1 MKITGTL
8 VKLGIISL
16 VLLFFTAL
24 IVVVFGQMR
33 FDRTTTYTAEFNNVS
48 GLRSGQFVRASG
60 VEIGKVKD
68 IHLVDGGHRV
78 RVDFD
83 VDHAVPLYQSTTAQ
97 VRYLNLIGDRY
108 LELKRGDG
116 EGADRVLP
124 SRGFIPLSHTQP
136 ALDLDALIG
145 GFKPL
150 FQALDPEKINNIA
163 TSIITVFQGQG
174 GTINDILDQTA
185 QLTSHIAERDDA
197 IGEVVKNLNIVLDT
211 TVKHRQ
217 DFDQTVDNFEK
228 LISGL
233 NEHADP
239 FAAGIANIS
248 NGAGTVGDL
257 LADNRTL
264 LHKTLN
270 YLEPIQQSIV
280 DQRDL
285 WDDQIHRT
293 PTAVNIV
300 GNAAGNYG
308 DWINFYLCDLTIKT
322 NGLQAGGPVR
332 TVRVWSQ
339 PSGRCTPQ

>member
-8 VKLGIISL
+8 LKLGVVSL
-16 VLLFFTAL
+16 VLIFFTAL
-24 IVVVFGQMR
+24 ITVVFGQMR
-33 FDRTTTYTAEFNNVS
+33 FDRTTTYSAEFNNVT
-48 GLRSGQFVRASG
+48 GLRPGQFVRASG

-68 IHLVDGGHRV
+68 IKLVDGGHRV
-78 RVDFD
+78 RVEFD
-83 VDHAVPLYQSTTAQ
+83 VDHSVPLYQSTTAQ

-116 EGADRVLP
+116 EGSERVLP
-124 SRGFIPLSHTQP
+124 AHGFIPLSHTQP

-150 FQALDPEKINNIA
+150 FRALDPEKVNNIA
-163 TSIITVFQGQG
+163 TAIITVFQGQG

-185 QLTSHIAERDDA
+185 QLTSRIAERDEA

-233 NEHADP
+233 NDHAEP

-248 NGAGTVGDL
+248 NAAGTVGDL

-270 YLEPIQQSIV
+270 YLEPIQQPIV

-285 WDDQIHRT
+285 YDDQIHRT

-308 DWINFYLCDLTIKT
+308 DWVNFYLCDLTIKT

-332 TVRVWSQ
+332 TVKIWSQ
-339 PSGRCTPQ
+339 PTGRCTP

>member
-1 MKITGTL
+1 MKMTGTL
-8 VKLGIISL
+8 VKLGAVSL
-16 VLLFFTAL
+16 VLIFFTAL
-24 IVVVFGQMR
+24 ITVVFGQMR
-33 FDRTTTYTAEFNNVS
+33 FDRTTTYTAEFSNVS

-68 IHLVDGGHRV
+68 IQLTDGGHRV
-78 RVDFD
+78 KVEFNVDRS
-83 VDHAVPLYQSTTAQ
+83 VPLYQSTTAQ

-116 EGADRVLP
+116 EGGDRVLP
-124 SRGFIPLSHTQP
+124 AHGFIPLSHTQP

-150 FQALDPEKINNIA
+150 FRALDPEKVNNIA

-185 QLTSHIAERDDA
+185 QLTSRIAERDEA

-211 TVKHRQ
+211 TVKHRK
-217 DFDQTVDNFEK
+217 DFDETVDNFEK

-233 NEHADP
+233 NDHAEHAGRRHTRTS
-239 FAAGIANIS
+239 ATA
-248 NGAGTVGDL
+248 AGTVGDL

-270 YLEPIQQSIV
+270 YLEPIQQPII

-285 WDDQIHRT
+285 YDDQLRRT
-293 PTAVNIV
+293 PPGMNIV
-300 GNAAGNYG
+300 GRAFSYG
-308 DWINFYLCDLTIKT
+308 DCVNFYLCDLALKT

-332 TVRVWSQ
+332 TVKIWSQ
-339 PSGRCTPQ
+339 PTGRCTPQ

>member
-1 MKITGTL
+1 MKMTGTL
-8 VKLGIISL
+8 VKLGVVSL
-16 VLLFFTAL
+16 VLIFFTAL
-24 IVVVFGQMR
+24 ITVVFGQMR
-33 FDRTTTYTAEFNNVS
+33 FDRTTSYTAEFNSVS

-68 IHLVDGGHRV
+68 IELIDGGHRV
-78 RVDFD
+78 RVEFN
-83 VDHAVPLYQSTTAQ
+83 VDRNIPLYQSTTAQ

-116 EGADRVLP
+116 EGGDRVLP
-124 SRGFIPLSHTQP
+124 ENGFIPLSHTQP

-150 FQALDPEKINNIA
+150 FQALDPEKVNNIA

-185 QLTSHIAERDDA
+185 QLTSRIAERDEA

-211 TVKHRQ
+211 TVKHRK
-217 DFDQTVDNFEK
+217 DFDETVDNFEK
-228 LISGL
+228 LITGL
-233 NEHADP
+233 NNHADG
-239 FAAGIANIS
+239 FAAGIANLS

-270 YLEPIQQSIV
+270 YLEPLQQPII

-285 WDDQIHRT
+285 YDDQIKRT
-293 PTAVNIV
+293 PIGVNIV
-300 GNAAGNYG
+300 GNSIGNYG
-308 DWINFYLCDLTIKT
+308 DWINFYLCDLTLKT

-332 TVRVWSQ
+332 TVKIWSQ
-339 PSGRCTPQ
+339 PTGRCTPQ

>member
-1 MKITGTL
+1 MKITGTAI
-8 VKLGIISL
+8 KLGAFSV
-16 VLLFFTAL
+16 VLMFFTAM

-33 FDRTTTYTAEFNNVS
+33 FDRTSTYSAEFNNVS

-68 IHLVDGGHRV
+68 IQLIDGGHRL
-78 RVDFD
+78 RVDLA
-83 VDHAVPLYQSTTAQ
+83 VDHSVPLYQSTTAQ
-97 VRYLNLIGDRY
+97 IRYLNLIGDRY

-124 SRGFIPLSHTQP
+124 PGGFIPLSRTSP

-150 FQALDPEKINNIA
+150 FRALDPEKVNNIA

-185 QLTSHIAERDDA
+185 QLTSRIAERDEA
-197 IGEVVKNLNIVLDT
+197 IGEVVNNLNIVLDT
-211 TVKHRQ
+211 TVKHRK
-217 DFDQTVDNFEK
+217 DLDQTLDNFEK

-233 NEHADP
+233 NGHAEP
-239 FAAGIANIS
+239 LAAGVADIS
-248 NGAGTVGDL
+248 NGAATVADL

-270 YLEPIQQSIV
+270 YLEPIQQPII
-280 DQRDL
+280 DQHDL
-285 WDDQIHRT
+285 YDDQLRRT
-293 PTAVNIV
+293 PVALNMIGRAV
-300 GNAAGNYG
+300 GNYG
-308 DWINFYLCDLTIKT
+308 DWANFYLCDLTLKT

-332 TVRVWSQ
+332 TVKIWSQ
-339 PSGRCTPQ
+339 PTGRCTPQ

>member
-8 VKLGIISL
+8 VKLGIVSA
-16 VLLFFTAL
+16 VLLFFTGL

-33 FDRTTTYTAEFNNVS
+33 FDRTTTYSAEFNNIS

-60 VEIGKVKD
+60 VEIGKVKE
-68 IHLVDGGHRV
+68 IKLVDGGHRV

-83 VDHAVPLYQSTTAQ
+83 VDRSVPLYQSTTAQ
-97 VRYLNLIGDRY
+97 IRYLDLVGNRY
-108 LELKRGDG
+108 VELNRGEG
-116 EGADRVLP
+116 EGAGRVLP
-124 SRGFIPLSHTQP
+124 PGGFIPLSRTSP

-150 FQALDPEKINNIA
+150 FRALDPEKANNIA
-163 TSIITVFQGQG
+163 TAIITVFQGQG

-185 QLTSHIAERDDA
+185 QLTSHIAERDEA

-211 TVKHRQ
+211 TVRHRAQ
-217 DFDQTVDNFEK
+217 FDSTVDNFEK

-233 NEHADP
+233 NTHAEP
-239 FAAGIANIS
+239 LAANTAHIS
-248 NGAGTVGDL
+248 NGAGTVAAL

-270 YLEPIQQSIV
+270 YLEPIQQTVV

-285 WDDQIHRT
+285 YDDQIHRT
-293 PTAVNIV
+293 PIGVNIV

-308 DWINFYLCDLTIKT
+308 DWVNFYLCDLTLKT

-332 TVRVWSQ
+332 TVKIWSQ
-339 PSGRCTPQ
+339 PTGRCTP

>member
-1 MKITGTL
+1 MKMTGTL
-8 VKLGIISL
+8 VKLGIVSL
-16 VLLFFTAL
+16 VLMLFTAL

-33 FDRTTTYTAEFNNVS
+33 FDRTTTYSAEFNNVS

-68 IHLVDGGHRV
+68 IQLLEGGHRV
-78 RVDFD
+78 RVEFN
-83 VDHAVPLYQSTTAQ
+83 VDHSVPLYQSTTAQ

-124 SRGFIPLSHTQP
+124 AHGFIPLSHTLP

-150 FQALDPEKINNIA
+150 FRALDPEKVNNIA
-163 TSIITVFQGQG
+163 TAIITVFQGQG

-185 QLTSHIAERDDA
+185 QLTSRIAERDEA

-211 TVKHRQ
+211 TVKHRK

-233 NEHADP
+233 NDHADTL
-239 FAAGIANIS
+239 AADTANIS
-248 NGAGTVGDL
+248 NAAGTVGDL

-264 LHKTLN
+264 LHKTLD
-270 YLEPIQQSIV
+270 YLQPIQQPII

-285 WDDQIHRT
+285 YDDQIRRT
-293 PTAVNIV
+293 PPGINTV
-300 GNAAGNYG
+300 GRAFSSG
-308 DWINFYLCDLTIKT
+308 DFISFYLCDLVLKT

-332 TVRVWSQ
+332 TVKIWDQ
-339 PSGRCTPQ
+339 PTGRCTPQ